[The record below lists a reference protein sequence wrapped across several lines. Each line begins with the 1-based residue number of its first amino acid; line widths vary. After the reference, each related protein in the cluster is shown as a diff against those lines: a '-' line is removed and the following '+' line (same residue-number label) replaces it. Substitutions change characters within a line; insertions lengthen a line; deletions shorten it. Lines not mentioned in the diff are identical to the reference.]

1 MRYRGSL
8 LTRLKEDIAF
18 DIRNMKMKN
27 IKYQEE
33 IFFKVLMIISA
44 AIIMGIL
51 VFIVG
56 TILYKGVPALN
67 WDMLTKLPGGGFYL
81 GKEGGV
87 LNAIVGSLYII
98 LGSLVISLFLSVP
111 LVMYINFYLPE
122 KSLFAAILRFSFDI
136 LFGVPSIVYGAFGFA
151 LMVYLGIRASLL
163 GGILAVAL
171 LIMPIMMRSFDE
183 VVRLLPR
190 DLPDALLSLGATK
203 YEMIKVILRQVMP
216 GLVTAILLAVGRGI
230 GDAATVLFTAGYTD
244 NIPDAL
250 NQPAATLPLSIFFQ
264 LGSPVEEVQNRAYAS
279 AVILTVII
287 LLLSFSARYFSS
299 KYSKNK
305 I

>member
-1 MRYRGSL
+1 
-8 LTRLKEDIAF
+8 LKEDIRF
-18 DIRNMKMKN
+18 DKKIKMANLK
-27 IKYQEE
+27 KQEE
-33 IFFKVLMIISA
+33 TFFKVLMILSSVL
-44 AIIMGIL
+44 IMSIL
-51 VFIVG
+51 VYIIG
-56 TILYKGVPALN
+56 TVVYKGLPSLT
-67 WDMLTKLPGGGFYL
+67 WDMISKLPGGGFYL

-87 LNAIVGSLYII
+87 LNAIIGSFYII
-98 LGSLVISLFLSVP
+98 LGSLVISMLISVP
-111 LVMYINFYLPE
+111 LVMYINFYLP
-122 KSLFAAILRFSFDI
+122 KNSLFASVIRFSFDI

-163 GGILAVAL
+163 GGILAVAM

-183 VVRLLPR
+183 VTRLLSR

-203 YEMIKVILRQVMP
+203 YEMIKVIIRQLMP

-244 NIPDAL
+244 NIPVAL

-279 AVILTVII
+279 AIILTVII
-287 LLLSFSARYFSS
+287 LILSFSARFFSS
-299 KYSKNK
+299 KYSKHK

>member
-1 MRYRGSL
+1 MA
-8 LTRLKEDIAF
+8 I
-18 DIRNMKMKN
+18 KN
-27 IKYQEE
+27 LKYQEE
-33 IFFKVLMIISA
+33 KIFKILMILSAISIMSILFH
-44 AIIMGIL
+44 II
-51 VFIVG
+51 G
-56 TILYKGVPALN
+56 TILYKGLPGLS
-67 WDMLTKLPGGGFYL
+67 WDMVTKLPGGGFYL

-87 LNAIVGSLYII
+87 LNAIVGSVYLII
-98 LGSLVISLFLSVP
+98 GSLTISLFLSVP
-111 LVMYINFYLPE
+111 LVLYINFYLPV
-122 KSLFAAILRFSFDI
+122 KSVFTSIIRFSFDI

-151 LMVYLGIRASLL
+151 LMMFLGIRASLM
-163 GGILAVAL
+163 GGIIAVAF

-183 VVRLLPR
+183 VARLLPR

-203 YEMIKVILRQVMP
+203 YEMIKVILRQLMP

-244 NIPDAL
+244 NIPVSL

-264 LGSPVEEVQNRAYAS
+264 LGSPVEEVQNCAYAS
-279 AVILTVII
+279 ALILTGII
-287 LLLSFSARYFSS
+287 LVLSFSARYFSS

>member
-1 MRYRGSL
+1 
-8 LTRLKEDIAF
+8 
-18 DIRNMKMKN
+18 MK
-27 IKYQEE
+27 IYEE
-33 IFFKVLMIISA
+33 KFFKILMTVSAVL
-44 AIIMGIL
+44 IMGML
-51 VFIVG
+51 VYIIG
-56 TILYKGVPALN
+56 TVFYKGFPALS

-87 LNAIVGSLYII
+87 LNAIIGSVYLIVGA
-98 LGSLVISLFLSVP
+98 VAISVFLSVP
-111 LVMYINFYLPE
+111 LVLYINFYLSK
-122 KSLFAAILRFSFDI
+122 KSLFGNIIRFSFDI

-163 GGILAVAL
+163 GGILAVAM

-183 VVRLLPR
+183 VTRLLSR

-203 YEMIKVILRQVMP
+203 YEMVKVILRQLMP
-216 GLVTAILLAVGRGI
+216 GLVTAILLAIGRGI

-244 NIPDAL
+244 NIPSSL

-279 AVILTVII
+279 AIILTVII
-287 LLLSFSARYFSS
+287 LILSFSARYFSS
-299 KYSKNK
+299 RFSKNK

>member
-1 MRYRGSL
+1 MGSRGL
-8 LTRLKEDIAF
+8 LSTRLKKDTVYDQKQSRMI
-18 DIRNMKMKN
+18 N
-27 IKYQEE
+27 IKKQEE
-33 IFFKVLMIISA
+33 IFFKILMIISVA
-44 AIIMGIL
+44 VILSILLIII
-51 VFIVG
+51 G
-56 TILYKGVPALN
+56 TIIYKGLPALD
-67 WDMLTKLPGGGFYL
+67 WGMITKLPGGGFYL

-87 LNAIVGSLYII
+87 LNAIVGSAYLI
-98 LGSLVISLFLSVP
+98 LGSLAISLALSVP
-111 LVMYINFYLPE
+111 LVLYINFYLPK
-122 KSLFAAILRFSFDI
+122 KSFFAATIRFSFDI

-151 LMVYLGIRASLL
+151 LMIFLGIRASLM
-163 GGILAVAL
+163 GGIIAVAL
-171 LIMPIMMRSFDE
+171 LIMPIMVRSFDE
-183 VVRLLPR
+183 VARLLPR
-190 DLPDALLSLGATK
+190 DLPDALLSLGSTK
-203 YEMIKVILRQVMP
+203 YEMTKVLMRQLMP
-216 GLVTAILLAVGRGI
+216 GLVTATLLAVGRGI

-244 NIPDAL
+244 NIPTSL